1 MTKKILSVL
10 LSVLLLCSG
19 ISCLLTGPASAENA
33 SGENQQV
40 ENLPENLIS
49 SANEQTVN
57 ANSENKYAQWYVY
70 DNGSK
75 LNKAEFY
82 QLDVDV
88 AVSSDANSDA
98 VLRFSTMSNGGYQYF
113 ADLCA
118 VRYKA
123 DTPGNVTTAQNRIIN
138 NTNESS
144 DNSAK
149 VIPGTYRYT
158 FVFRPNSIDITHLR
172 MNVDGL
178 NAGSVTFSNINAFP
192 LKGTQYDDFA
202 SNNTNNANGYVFRYL
217 VKEEGKVFLRVYGYG
232 NMTTDIASNGTPAVL
247 VGKKDGNLYNM
258 YVEDGKSY
266 SLNADIRVPNGATSH
281 NTSSYAPTFDLFET
295 KYTDY
300 TQDYAKAIAATNSG
314 DTQKYETNSS
324 GSDNSQVYYNEPLN
338 AYSYTWAG
346 GNHGMKLRRV
356 KPSGTLATL
365 TYTNTNTGKINTQP
379 SNSSGAGRSLKD
391 WTTELNDWSK
401 TVYSFTAFGQTLE
414 ETLNGIKQRSSND
427 YSTYLKYYKSDNGVW
442 KYNNASN
449 APYALPSSKNAYVAF
464 AMTIYMFDVVDID
477 SVSFVEN
484 CTLSAESDGNGTAKV
499 SAEVADAGDIVTFTA
514 HPYKGSRFL
523 GWYDE
528 EDNKLSPD
536 LVYNHTVNGTLT
548 LTAKFTD
555 TNLLRA
561 DANVK
566 WNHLAENGGW
576 VSFDYNCALSRYGN
590 TGFKATLPRHQYI
603 YAEVKNLTPKTD
615 YIMSFSYFGDA
626 AVTDAIVVTTKSGVD
641 PSTNI
646 ANSTYVIGTDSE
658 GNQYTNCVTVKD
670 ISQQVNDGSTWND
683 AALRFTTGTDT
694 DYYIILKFGA
704 NGSRLT
710 EAENGKAFDVFSDLS
725 LIPTHAISHDFED
738 SDVFGLYG
746 SGGAIGVADTV
757 DTDPAKLGKKY
768 MTYTTTNFNGL
779 IFEPFYYNKTDRYV
793 ISFDMKVLTYG
804 NGQNSNGIDIK
815 LGQYTGTPTYTG
827 GATISSGNTD
837 GKTNPMLITRYY
849 ENGKL
854 FEYPK
859 YSSEKI
865 SSVFYGRVSENGG
878 YIDRFYSGDIFNGW
892 QHFEIEIDNSR
903 TDYTGLV
910 QFGIRPNDKG
920 WQIGIDNFKVEIMPA
935 GTITNAN
942 KGYTGTNLVAI
953 RKAGT
958 NAQGEPIPQGIRVKS
973 TIDTDLREN
982 DMNGF
987 KVTEYGTLAIKTT
1000 KLNGAD
1006 LVYSMVGSDTY
1017 KAKVGVA
1024 YDASTDTDKVFEE
1037 HKDES
1042 GNITSVTYTGV
1053 LTGITQ
1059 ANYGS
1064 DYTVRGYM
1072 VLENNDGRRLVLYG
1086 NSITVSI
1093 YGVVYD
1099 ILTNPKS
1106 ESDRQ
1111 TAQTLKEAN
1120 PTEWQ
1125 NWLTAN
1131 NKTEP
1136 SN

>member
-1 MTKKILSVL
+1 MTKKILSLL

-33 SGENQQV
+33 SEESQQV
-40 ENLPENLIS
+40 ENLPDNLIS
-49 SANEQTVN
+49 DANEQTVQAGSSN
-57 ANSENKYAQWYVY
+57 QYV
-70 DNGSK
+70 DWSVWGDGSK
-75 LNKAEFY
+75 IAKEQFY

-88 AVSSDANSDA
+88 EVSSNATDTA
-98 VLRFSTMSNGGYQYF
+98 VLRFLIVSNSSAQDF

-118 VRYKA
+118 VRYQTN
-123 DTPGNVTTAQNRIIN
+123 TPGNVTTAQNRIIN
-138 NTNESS
+138 NTNESG

-232 NMTTDIASNGTPAVL
+232 NMNTDIASNWTPAVL

-258 YVEDGKSY
+258 YVEDGKRY

-281 NTSSYAPTFDLFET
+281 STSSYAPNFDLFET

-300 TQDYAKAIAATNSG
+300 TQDYADAIAATNSG
-314 DTQKYETNSS
+314 DTQRYSTNYN
-324 GSDNSQVYYNEPLN
+324 GDNDKQVSYTEPYNG
-338 AYSYTWAG
+338 YSYNWAG
-346 GNHGMKLRRV
+346 GNSGMKLRRV

-365 TYTNTNTGKINTQP
+365 TYTNTNTGEINTQT
-379 SNSSGAGRSLKD
+379 SGSSAAGREFKD
-391 WTTELNDWSK
+391 WTTKLNDWSK

-414 ETLNGIKQRSSND
+414 ETLNGIKQWSSDKYTN
-427 YSTYLKYYKSDNGVW
+427 LKYYKNHNGVW
-442 KYNNASN
+442 QYNNASN

-464 AMTIYMFDVVDID
+464 AMTIHMFDVVDID

-484 CTLSAESDGNGTAKV
+484 CDLSANSEGNGAAKV
-499 SAEVADAGDIVTFTA
+499 SAETADAGDIVTFTA

-528 EDNKLSPD
+528 EDNKLSPY

-566 WNHLAENGGW
+566 WNHLAKNGW

-590 TGFKATLPRHQYI
+590 TGFKATLPRYQNI

-646 ANSTYVIGTDSE
+646 ENTNYVIGKDSE

-710 EAENGKAFDVFSDLS
+710 EADNGKAFDVFSDLS
-725 LIPTHAISHDFED
+725 LIPAHAISHDFED

-746 SGGAIGVADTV
+746 SGGTIGVADTV
-757 DTDPAKLGKKY
+757 ENDPAKLGGKY
-768 MTYTTTNFNGL
+768 LTYTTNGWNGL

-815 LGQYTGTPTYTG
+815 LGQYTGTPTYD
-827 GATISSGNTD
+827 GAGISPGNTD

-859 YSSEKI
+859 YSGDAY
-865 SSVFYGRVSENGG
+865 SSIFYGRVSENGE
-878 YIDRFYSGDIFNGW
+878 YIDSFYSGAIFDQW

-958 NAQGEPIPQGIRVKS
+958 NAQGESIPQGIRVKS
-973 TIDTDLREN
+973 TIKTDLREE

-987 KVTEYGTLAIKTT
+987 KVTEYGTLAIKTS

-1017 KAKVGVA
+1017 KAKVGIA
-1024 YDASTDTDKVFEE
+1024 YNPSTDTDKVFEE

-1053 LTGITQ
+1053 LTGITV

-1086 NSITVSI
+1086 EQKEVSI
-1093 YGVVYD
+1093 YGVVYQIREQHTSQYD
-1099 ILTNPKS
+1099 L
-1106 ESDRQ
+1106 Q
-1111 TAQTLKEAN
+1111 TAEALIAEN
-1120 PTEWQ
+1120 TAAW
-1125 NWLTAN
+1125 NSWLTTNGKTDPIPN
-1131 NKTEP
+1131 N
-1136 SN
+1136 